1 MTPPVDPSAGDQPE
15 TFETLS
21 VQLAELVTRL
31 ESGSLGLSESIA
43 AYERGVGIVRRLQE
57 ELARAEERVSVL
69 VAIDDEGRP
78 VLRPRDTA
86 AAAGPAQDAHSPQP
100 DGTAAPTRGP
110 RSRSPRGK
118 SLPGMDD
125 NGAES

>member
-1 MTPPVDPSAGDQPE
+1 MTPPVDSSVAGEPE

-21 VQLAELVTRL
+21 AQLAEIVMRL
-31 ESGSLGLSESIA
+31 ESGSLGLSDSIA

-69 VAIDDEGRP
+69 VAIDDEGKP
-78 VLRPRDTA
+78 VLQPRDAASAAQTHAANSPKPGVTA
-86 AAAGPAQDAHSPQP
+86 TS
-100 DGTAAPTRGP
+100 TRGP
-110 RSRSPRGK
+110 RSRAPRGK

-125 NGAES
+125 EGAES

>member
-1 MTPPVDPSAGDQPE
+1 MTPPAESAAGDQPE

-21 VQLAELVTRL
+21 VHLAELVGRL

-78 VLRPRDTA
+78 VLQPRD
-86 AAAGPAQDAHSPQP
+86 AGGPDQAAHSPQP
-100 DGTAAPTRGP
+100 GDAPAAGRRQ
-110 RSRSPRGK
+110 RSRAGRGK
-118 SLPGMDD
+118 SLPGMDED
-125 NGAES
+125 GAES

>member
-1 MTPPVDPSAGDQPE
+1 MTPPADFPPSDQPE

-21 VQLAELVTRL
+21 GLLAEIVTRL

-69 VAIDDEGRP
+69 VAIDAEGKP
-78 VLRPRDTA
+78 VLERRDA
-86 AAAGPAQDAHSPQP
+86 ASPSAATQAAHSPP
-100 DGTAAPTRGP
+100 PVGTAAPTRGP
-110 RSRSPRGK
+110 RSRAPRGK
-118 SLPGMDD
+118 TLPGMDD
-125 NGAES
+125 ERAES